1 MTLRWSGGRIFVRS
15 IMCEFEW
22 LYFSD
27 IPDYVNFIQLTS
39 FPPFD
44 YTCVDLIP
52 NFRRKQHFFQ
62 EQILDYL
69 KAQTE
74 VYKSGKKQVDGT
86 LEEYLAPYVKKL
98 KETVGE
104 EQVKQ
109 MNI

>member
-1 MTLRWSGGRIFVRS
+1 MEGESSFDQSCVNLSDCTFLIYQITLISFK
-15 IMCEFEW
+15 
-22 LYFSD
+22 YQT
-27 IPDYVNFIQLTS
+27 QLAS
-39 FPPFD
+39 FPSFD

>member
-1 MTLRWSGGRIFVRS
+1 MEGESSFEQSCVNLSDCTFLIYQITL
-15 IMCEFEW
+15 
-22 LYFSD
+22 
-27 IPDYVNFIQLTS
+27 IPFKYQTQLAA

-52 NFRRKQHFFQ
+52 NLRRKQYFFQ

-69 KAQTE
+69 KAQKD
-74 VYKSGKKQVDGT
+74 VYHSGKKQVDGT

-98 KETVGE
+98 KDIVGE
-104 EQVKQ
+104 EQVKG